1 MKMKLF
7 KANFTNS
14 LALESNFLKG
24 FRKWKL
30 AFLMGFVM
38 VLFAQPVYGD
48 SPAPSTFGSSSTISV
63 TNASTTTDF
72 EGPLPIDMNPKN
84 LIDGAFVNSTAGDI
98 LFTDQNSVEVG
109 GIGTNISSNAVP
121 FFWYTEVDK
130 GTSKQLKLYTF
141 NANPATH
148 KFPLGGTTND
158 DITVADSASLDIADH
173 LTLEAT
179 IELKEDPTGT
189 QEIFFKQGEYR
200 VYLDNGVLKADLDS
214 TAMAE
219 VWSTQNL
226 VPDVSPT
233 YNWSSPQNN
242 INDGAVQHD
251 DTTYCT
257 AWSNVGGGWG
267 ANWMYMAQNTTNT
280 IQYDFTK
287 KWSIAFNDNLIWDNQ
302 GGVSGGFPDIPR
314 KGPWA
319 DVINGIDV
327 EGVYNHG
334 SPTVA
339 QDTGLGGPYYGQEL
353 IELVDDPEGHTTQD
367 NFKDWSLIWW
377 SRDQSGTYQPSAVS
391 EPDWQG
397 IGNWAWGADGQLG
410 DDVLHNMWNDSDQQ
424 SQAWYDL
431 HYPPSQIS
439 ANQGI
444 QANNNTQFT
453 DGGSYGNALIHSSL
467 WAGWEQNLAGDPYT
481 TNPLYDLNQKESYSD
496 TLFFN
501 TTNHIHPMH
510 SWGGSGFVTKVPWFD
525 RDRGYMT
532 TNNAGGWYGCKFGYR
547 FTDFDETDL
556 QNIKILGIKTHLIFY
571 TNSNVSNQGQ
581 DYIDI
586 RYMPDSEV
594 QPHMFNNAGY
604 TLYPWPNTGFGHWLY
619 SGALSQSFVGDIYH
633 WGEPMYYNG
642 ANTYVSFTHP
652 TTDVAHPKYGQT
664 MTVPDNYG
672 WRDCYGGVS
681 TYSPCFWHTVE
692 DVNHIAQAILWG
704 QGGSSK
710 VEPTAHWIEV
720 RYFAEKLQQS
730 QANLVSTA
738 NPLVKD
744 QNYDI
749 KLTFDKPDVKLY
761 VDGVEVA
768 SGTLNGDL
776 TNSVNDVVIGES
788 IAGWVD
794 DVKIGTTDI
803 SNPTYALQLAFEPSH
818 NTNTQIG
825 DISNSWTYAGTI
837 ADQSGNANN
846 ATYNL
851 VADTTDITT
860 TVGGLQVTDDVP
872 AGTGTETVANMVGA
886 VPIATFLTPT
896 PSFLESQIAS
906 GAVSALCEIDPT
918 TGLQVD
924 PNCVQGE
931 HSPFLAG
938 LFLADEN
945 SGMPQGVWWLLL
957 ATLVA
962 TILGSKMFKFIPSLT
977 IVAIVGGVV
986 LGFITLIAGLSY
998 WFLLF
1003 YTLWAMGSIS
1013 IHQYWKA

>member
-1 MKMKLF
+1 MKMRLF

-14 LALESNFLKG
+14 LDQDLNFLKG

-30 AFLMGFVM
+30 AVLMGFVIL
-38 VLFAQPVYGD
+38 LFAQPVYGD

-63 TNASTTTDF
+63 TNNSTTTDF

-84 LIDGAFVNSTAGDI
+84 LIDGSFVNSTAGDI

-148 KFPLGGTTND
+148 KFPLGGTLND

-200 VYLDNGVLKADLDS
+200 LYLDNGVLKADLESS
-214 TAMAE
+214 TTE
-219 VWSTQNL
+219 EIWSTQNL
-226 VPDVSPT
+226 LPAPSPT
-233 YNWSSPQNN
+233 YNHSNPQNN
-242 INDGAVQHD
+242 QGSGMVTQWAGYGSYNCETKWRTNSGWDTNNPAWDQAFMDNSYYWYGAFDYNAKYLYALDKELMGVLDGH
-251 DTTYCT
+251 Y
-257 AWSNVGGGWG
+257 G
-267 ANWMYMAQNTTNT
+267 
-280 IQYDFTK
+280 
-287 KWSIAFNDNLIWDNQ
+287 IA
-302 GGVSGGFPDIPR
+302 SMPR

-319 DVINGIDV
+319 DVVNGIDV
-327 EGVYNHG
+327 EGVYNHEG
-334 SPTVA
+334 YTVNQYNLYNNSSPFGA
-339 QDTGLGGPYYGQEL
+339 EMIHLK
-353 IELVDDPEGHTTQD
+353 DDPNGYYTDDNFTGHTIVYWNDIGRADWNNFSNHPWGYLTLQD
-367 NFKDWSLIWW
+367 MN
-377 SRDQSGTYQPSAVS
+377 P
-391 EPDWQG
+391 
-397 IGNWAWGADGQLG
+397 
-410 DDVLHNMWNDSDQQ
+410 WNDSDQQ
-424 SQAWYDL
+424 SQEWYDR
-431 HYPPSQIS
+431 HYP
-439 ANQGI
+439 AYWTNNNGI
-444 QANNNTQFT
+444 QANMNTPFSG
-453 DGGSYGNALIHSSL
+453 GGSYLNAIMHSSL
-467 WAGWEQNLAGDPYT
+467 HSGWEQNLAVADITDMNSYAN
-481 TNPLYDLNQKESYSD
+481 NPLYDNNQLGSYTD
-496 TLFFN
+496 TLFQSATNPFDPVN
-501 TTNHIHPMH
+501 TTTHNAKDAWMAPNRAFILPNYQ
-510 SWGGSGFVTKVPWFD
+510 GGNQWTCYV
-525 RDRGYMT
+525 
-532 TNNAGGWYGCKFGYR
+532 GYR
-547 FTDFDETDL
+547 HADFDETGL
-556 QNIKILGIKTHLIFY
+556 QNIKILGVKNHLLYQTDNYSGSSTSYDQFEIHY
-571 TNSNVSNQGQ
+571 GADPETTPS
-581 DYIDI
+581 
-586 RYMPDSEV
+586 
-594 QPHMFNNAGY
+594 MFNNLGSFGSTKTGSR
-604 TLYPWPNTGFGHWLY
+604 TLTGGGGFGGHYAGTIWHY
-619 SGALSQSFVGDIYH
+619 GSPRSWQGAFAQ
-633 WGEPMYYNG
+633 
-642 ANTYVSFTHP
+642 FTHP
-652 TTDVAHPKYGQT
+652 TTDQSHPKYGQT
-664 MTVPDNYG
+664 MNTPSSYG
-672 WRDCYGGVS
+672 FQDMYDYVGPQ
-681 TYSPCFWHTVE
+681 TTNTTVE
-692 DVNHIAQAILWG
+692 DVNHWWTTLRWG
-704 QGGSSK
+704 SYNTRIY
-710 VEPTAHWIEV
+710 VLAHWLQV
-720 RYFAEKLQQS
+720 NYFAEQMVAS
-730 QANLVSTA
+730 TANVVSTG

-761 VDGVEVA
+761 VDGVEVGSSTL
-768 SGTLNGDL
+768 SGDI
-776 TNSVNDVVIGES
+776 TNTSNSIVIGES

-794 DVKIGTTDI
+794 DIKIGSTDI
-803 SNPTYALQLAFEPSH
+803 TNPTYALQLAFEPSH

-825 DISNSWTYAGTI
+825 DISNSWTYAGSI
-837 ADQSGNANN
+837 ADQSGNGNN
-846 ATYNL
+846 AIYNL

-896 PSFLESQIAS
+896 STFLESQIAS
-906 GAVSALCEIDPT
+906 GAVSAVCEIDPA

-938 LFLADEN
+938 LFLADQN

-962 TILGSKMFKFIPSLT
+962 TIIGSKVMKFIPSLT